1 VAPSRPIVRQRIRR
15 GRGLGTDP
23 GRELLVG
30 VTPTRP
36 GRTVIQS
43 HRIQFKEG
51 WQQGSDDI
59 HVEVVLKAH

>member
-1 VAPSRPIVRQRIRR
+1 
-15 GRGLGTDP
+15 
-23 GRELLVG
+23 VG